1 MRGLES
7 LESSMEPA
15 FEGRRFTVTGIL
27 VTIAFSVLCGRLWYL
42 QIVRGEEYRQK
53 STSNFVQE
61 HRVAHA
67 RGLIYDQARRPL
79 VDNRPSHDVMM
90 TVAFLPDSERSLA
103 QIAAP
108 LELTPEELAEL
119 DKRVLAAVNAEG
131 SSVVELVERAPAD
144 VCREVERSSRER
156 EVPGVVV
163 DWRSP
168 VDEDGC
174 RVSVVARDFPSRAAV
189 FARLRAV
196 VGMSEEEMSPLV
208 MRAFSKSR
216 GLGRFKPTLL
226 LEDVDF
232 DAYARIRAAISL
244 GELPGISLVESQR
257 RRYLQHERA
266 AHVLGFMNEMTPD
279 EYKRLRDEGYRLG
292 DYIGRRGLE
301 ETFEGVLRGEDGV
314 RRVVVD
320 AKGRDQGDAAAHTL
334 LGDKRKVTPKPGHSL
349 VLSLDA
355 EMQRAAEEGFLGR
368 AGSVVAIDPHTGFV
382 LAMASL
388 PAYDPNLVTGPKSR
402 PVVKELDQNEYKP
415 WTNKAIQDHYA
426 PGSTFKAITAV
437 AALRA
442 GLIDEYTTRSCPGY
456 FRLGRATWRCYNRGG
471 HGPIALVKA
480 LQYSCDSYFYS
491 LGYEMGPDKHAEA
504 ARLFGFGAITGIG
517 IDREIPG
524 IMPDRKYYVDRLG
537 YYAPGFVVNNSIGQG
552 DVTVTP
558 LQLAVAYAAIANGG
572 TVYKPQLVRQVI
584 DVEGGLI
591 EHKEPIVSAR
601 LEADA
606 HHLELVREALSHVTD
621 PGGTASGILW
631 RRDQPEVSEWLRK
644 SGVKIGGK
652 TGTAQVVRLAKNIA
666 HLDPD
671 EVDYWQRDHAWFV
684 GMAPAHDPEVVVVAM
699 TEHGGFGGSMSAPV
713 VARVIK
719 AYWDHVRGRGFYA
732 DRVDEEPAEAAP
744 GATNGGRP

>member
-1 MRGLES
+1 MTS

-15 FEGRRFTVTGIL
+15 FGGRRFTTMGIFVTL
-27 VTIAFSVLCGRLWYL
+27 AFSVLCGRLWYL
-42 QIVRGEEYRQK
+42 QITRGDEFRQK

-90 TVAFLPDSERSLA
+90 TVAFLPDSERSLRI
-103 QIAAP
+103 IA
-108 LELTPEELAEL
+108 LDLGLGDEELVEVDRRL
-119 DKRVLAAVNAEG
+119 LAAVNAEG
-131 SSVVELVERAPAD
+131 SGVVDLVERASAD
-144 VCREVERSSRER
+144 VCRDVEQRSRER
-156 EVPGVVV
+156 DVPGVIV
-163 DWRSP
+163 DWLSAA
-168 VDEDGC
+168 DEDGC
-174 RVSVVARDFPSRAAV
+174 RVSLVARDFPSRAAV
-189 FARLRAV
+189 FARLRAM
-196 VGMSEEEMSPLV
+196 VGISEEEMAPLV
-208 MRAFSKSR
+208 TRAMSKSR

-226 LEDVDF
+226 LEDIDF

-257 RRYLQHERA
+257 RRYLQRERA
-266 AHVLGFMNEMTPD
+266 AHVLGFMNEMTP
-279 EYKRLRDEGYRLG
+279 EEFKRLRDKGYRLG
-292 DYIGRRGLE
+292 DYIGRRGIE
-301 ETFEGVLRGEDGV
+301 ETFEDVLRGEDGI

-320 AKGRDQGDAAAHTL
+320 AKGREQGDAAAAAL
-334 LGDKRKVTPKPGHSL
+334 LGDSRKVLPKPGHSL

-368 AGSVVAIDPHTGFV
+368 AGSVVAIDPHTGFI
-382 LAMASL
+382 LAMASF

-402 PVVKELDQNEYKP
+402 PVVRELDQNEYKP

-442 GLIDEYTTRSCPGY
+442 GLIDENSVRACPGY
-456 FRLGRATWRCYNRGG
+456 FRLGRSTWRCYNRGG

-491 LGYEMGPDKHAEA
+491 LGYEMGPDKHAEVG
-504 ARLFGFGAITGIG
+504 RLFGFGSLTGIG

-524 IMPDRKYYVDRLG
+524 IMPDRQYYIDRVG

-572 TVYKPQLVRQVI
+572 TVYQPQLVRQIV
-584 DVEGGLI
+584 DVEGELI
-591 EHKEPIVSAR
+591 EHKEPIVRAR

-606 HHLELVREALSHVTD
+606 HHLELVRESLSHVTD
-621 PGGTASGILW
+621 PGGTASGLLW
-631 RRDQPEVSEWLRK
+631 RRDQPEVSEWLRT
-644 SGVKIGGK
+644 SGIKIGGK
-652 TGTAQVVRLAKNIA
+652 TGTAQVVRLPKHIA
-666 HLDPD
+666 HLKPE

-684 GMAPAHDPEVVVVAM
+684 GLAPAHEPEIVVVAM
-699 TEHGGFGGSMSAPV
+699 TEHGGFGGSTSAPV

-719 AYWDHVRGRGFYA
+719 AYWDHVRGQGFYA
-732 DRVDEEPAEAAP
+732 DRVDKEPAGP
-744 GATNGGRP
+744 DGRGVGKTR